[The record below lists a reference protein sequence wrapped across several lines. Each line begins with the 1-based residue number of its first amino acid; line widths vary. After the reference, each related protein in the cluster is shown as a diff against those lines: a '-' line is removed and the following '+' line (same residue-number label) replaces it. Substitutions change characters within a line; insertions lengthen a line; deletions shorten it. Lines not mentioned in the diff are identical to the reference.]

1 MIELIGAAITEAE
14 IQWAATLMGLGAE
27 GFAPVGAD
35 DSRLR
40 AMMNL
45 ETGDYEACPGS
56 GKTTLLVAKLA
67 ILAARWSPRQQ
78 GICVLSH
85 TNAARNEI
93 GDRLSASAS
102 AGSLMRYPHFV
113 GTIHSFVNEFLA
125 APWLRSQG
133 YPVRVVDTQIT
144 LSKRYAAIGWK
155 WRNAMDKRNLSLS
168 ALSYNATD
176 FTSDKRGNLGVHTD
190 TYQAMVAVCRE
201 TSEQGY
207 FCFDE
212 MFVWANQLLDRNPCV
227 AADLRR
233 RFPLVF
239 IDEAQDNSETQSAI
253 LHRIFCAGEGPA
265 RRQRFGDSN
274 QAIYANAN
282 QDGASTDPF
291 PAAPTHSIPRS
302 YRFPQAIADMVKG
315 FGVTPQELFG
325 AGPTGARIASEPKPS
340 AIFLFDDLSV
350 QDVLPHYGAYLI
362 EQFQEPELAVGA
374 FVAVAGVHEM
384 EKDDNV
390 PRAMGHYAPH
400 YDAACARKES
410 APATL
415 AQFLAR
421 ARFEMEGVGNAHVL
435 VNGLAAGMLRLGEL
449 LGQARTSAGRKSAHR
464 RIVEALEGEA
474 ALASYLKLIDLT
486 LSVRGDF
493 TAKTWEDDALPFVS
507 EIADYFAAGQ
517 EVGDEALAFVTWPD
531 EVELVAGD
539 VAYAPRTDNVFSY
552 PPAAPKVHI
561 RLGSIHSVK
570 GETHTATLVLDT
582 FFHAHHLNELKP
594 WLLGAR
600 SGGLKVKAKGAP
612 QLESARLLGR
622 LKLHYVA
629 MTRPSHL
636 LCVAMRK
643 DAFTDD
649 ELGVLKGRGWLVIDC
664 CAPAQ
669 PAEAGG

>member
-1 MIELIGAAITEAE
+1 MIELIGAAITQAE
-14 IQWAATLMGLGAE
+14 IEWAAALMGLGAD
-27 GFAPVGAD
+27 GFAPVGGD

-45 ETGDYEACPGS
+45 ETCDYEACPGS

-67 ILAARWSPRQQ
+67 ILAGRWSPRQQ

-93 GDRLSASAS
+93 GDRLSASAA
-102 AGSLMRYPHFV
+102 AGVLMRYPHFV

-125 APWLRSQG
+125 TPWLRSLG
-133 YPVRVVDTQIT
+133 YPVQVVDTHIA
-144 LSKRYAAIGWK
+144 LSKRMGALAWK
-155 WRNAMDKRNLSLS
+155 WRNAMEKRNLGPI
-168 ALSYNATD
+168 ALSYNAAD
-176 FTSDKRGNLGVHTD
+176 FTSDKRGGLGVHTD

-201 TSEQGY
+201 ISEQGY

-212 MFVWANQLLDRNPCV
+212 MFVWANQLLDRNPGV

-239 IDEAQDNSETQSAI
+239 IDEAQDNSEAQSAI
-253 LHRIFCAGEGPA
+253 LHRIFCAGDGPA

-274 QAIYANAN
+274 QAIYASSS

-302 YRFPQAIADMVKG
+302 YRFPQAIADVVKG
-315 FGVTPQELFG
+315 FGVTPQNLVG
-325 AGPTGARIASEPKPS
+325 AGPTGVRIASAPKPS
-340 AIFLFDDLSV
+340 AIFLFDNPSV
-350 QDVLPHYGAYLI
+350 QEVLPRYGAYLI
-362 EQFQEPELAVGA
+362 EQFQEPELAIGA

-384 EKDDNV
+384 DKDDNL

-421 ARFEMEGVGNAHVL
+421 ARFEMEGVGNTHVL
-435 VNGLAAGMLRLGEL
+435 VNGLAAGLLRMGEL
-449 LGQARTSAGRKSAHR
+449 MGQARTSRGRKSAHR
-464 RIVEALEGEA
+464 RMVEALEGTP
-474 ALASYLKLIDLT
+474 ALASYLKLVDLT
-486 LSVRGDF
+486 LSVRGEF
-493 TAKTWEDDALPFVS
+493 TAKAWEDGALPHLS
-507 EIADYFAAGQ
+507 DIIDHFAAGE
-517 EVGDEALAFVTWPD
+517 EVDKLALEFLIWPD

-552 PPAAPKVHI
+552 PHAEPKVHI

-600 SGGLKVKAKGAP
+600 SGGFKDKKGAP
-612 QLESARLLGR
+612 QLESTRLLGR

-649 ELGVLKGRGWLVIDC
+649 ELGILKGRGWSVIDC
-664 CAPAQ
+664 CAPAP
-669 PAEAGG
+669 PADAAG

>member
-1 MIELIGAAITEAE
+1 MIELLGGAITEAE
-14 IQWAATLMGLGAE
+14 IQWAAALMGLGAA

-45 ETGDYEACPGS
+45 DTGDYEACPGS

-102 AGSLMRYPHFV
+102 AGALMRYPHFV

-125 APWLRSQG
+125 TPWLRSQG
-133 YPVRVVDTQIT
+133 YPVRVIDTQIT

-155 WRNAMDKRNLSLS
+155 WRNVMEKRNLSLS
-168 ALSYNATD
+168 ALTYNAAD
-176 FTSDKRGNLGVHTD
+176 FTSDKRGNLSVHTD
-190 TYQAMVAVCRE
+190 SYQAMLAACRE
-201 TSEQGY
+201 TSQQGY

-212 MFVWANQLLDRNPCV
+212 MFVWANELLDRNPGV

-239 IDEAQDNSETQSAI
+239 IDEAQDNSEAQSAI
-253 LHRIFCAGEGPA
+253 LHRIFCAGEAPA

-274 QAIYANAN
+274 QAIYATAN
-282 QDGASTDPF
+282 QDGANTDPF

-302 YRFPQAIADMVKG
+302 YRFPQAIADTVKG
-315 FGVTPQELFG
+315 FGVMPQELVG
-325 AGPTGARIASEPKPS
+325 AGPTGARIDSAPKPS
-340 AIFLFDDLSV
+340 AIFLFDDPSV
-350 QDVLPHYGAYLI
+350 QQVLPRYGAYLI
-362 EQFQEPELAVGA
+362 EHFHESELAVGA

-384 EKDDNV
+384 EKDDNL

-449 LGQARTSAGRKSAHR
+449 LGQARASVGRKSAHR
-464 RIVEALEGEA
+464 RMVEALEGEA
-474 ALASYLKLIDLT
+474 ALASYLKLVDLT

-493 TAKTWEDDALPFVS
+493 TAKAWADDAVPHVS
-507 EIADYFAAGQ
+507 EIADHFAGGQ
-517 EVGDEALAFVTWPD
+517 EVSDDVLAFVTWPD

-552 PPAAPKVHI
+552 PHAEPKVHI

-600 SGGLKVKAKGAP
+600 SGGLKIKAKGAP
-612 QLESARLLGR
+612 QLESTRLLGR

-636 LCVAMRK
+636 LCVAMRR

-649 ELGVLKGRGWLVIDC
+649 ELDVLKGRGWSVIDC
-664 CAPAQ
+664 C
-669 PAEAGG
+669 

>member
-14 IQWAATLMGLGAE
+14 IQWAAALMGLGTD

-40 AMMNL
+40 AMMSL
-45 ETGDYEACPGS
+45 DTGDYEACPGS

-93 GDRLSASAS
+93 GDRLSASAT
-102 AGSLMRYPHFV
+102 AGALMRYPHFV

-125 APWLRSQG
+125 TPWLRSEG
-133 YPVRVVDTQIT
+133 YPVRMVDTQIA
-144 LSKRYAAIGWK
+144 LSKRMGALDYK
-155 WRNAMDKRNLSLS
+155 WRLAMDKRGLGLS
-168 ALSYNATD
+168 ALTYNAID
-176 FTSDKRGNLGVHTD
+176 FTSDKRGNLGVNTD
-190 TYQAMVAVCRE
+190 TYQAMVTVCRE

-212 MFVWANQLLDRNPCV
+212 MFVWANQLIDRNPGV

-253 LHRIFCAGEGPA
+253 LHRVFCAGDGPS

-274 QAIYANAN
+274 QAIYANSN

-291 PAAPTHSIPRS
+291 PLAPTYSIPRS
-302 YRFPQAIADMVKG
+302 YRFPQAIADVVKG
-315 FGVTPQELFG
+315 FGVMPQDLVG
-325 AGPTGARIASEPKPS
+325 AGPSVGRITSAAKP
-340 AIFLFDDLSV
+340 ATVFLFDDPSV
-350 QDVLPHYGAYLI
+350 QQVLPRYGAYLI
-362 EQFQEPELAVGA
+362 DQFQEPELAIGT
-374 FVAVAGVHEM
+374 FVAIAGVHEM
-384 EKDDNV
+384 DKDDNI
-390 PRAMGHYAPH
+390 PRAMGHYVPH
-400 YDAACARKES
+400 YDAACVRKES

-421 ARFEMEGVGNAHVL
+421 ARFEMEGVGNTHVL
-435 VNGLAAGMLRLGEL
+435 VNGLAAGLIRLGEL
-449 LGQARTSAGRKSAHR
+449 LGQARTAVRRKSAHR
-464 RIVEALEGEA
+464 RMIEALEDSA
-474 ALASYLKLIDLT
+474 ALSPYLKLVDLT
-486 LSVRGDF
+486 LSNRGDY
-493 TAKTWEDDALPFVS
+493 TAKGWENDALPLIAKIAEHFADGA
-507 EIADYFAAGQ
+507 EIDDAA
-517 EVGDEALAFVTWPD
+517 VTFLIWPN
-531 EVELVAGD
+531 EVELMAGD
-539 VAYAPRTDNVFSY
+539 IAYAPRTDNVFSY
-552 PPAAPKVHI
+552 PHTEPKVHI

-582 FFHAHHLNELKP
+582 FFYAHHLNELKP
-594 WLLGAR
+594 WLLGTR
-600 SGGLKVKAKGAP
+600 SGGLKAKKNGVP
-612 QLESARLLGR
+612 QLESSRLLGR

-643 DAFTDD
+643 DAFTVE
-649 ELGVLKGRGWLVIDC
+649 ELGVLKGRGWSVVDC
-664 CAPAQ
+664 CTLA
-669 PAEAGG
+669 